1 MTRTNRAFRAALFAG
16 FGLLALPGM
25 ALAQMDHAHHGHAA
39 ASAAASISAPAGQP
53 GKASAATRTVQ
64 IELGD
69 NFFNQE
75 KLAVKAGETVR
86 FVVVNKGEFLHE
98 FNIGTAASHAEHQK
112 KMAMMVDHGML
123 TATGINKDMAHM
135 DHSAMGMAHMDH
147 DDPNSILVEPGKTG
161 ELVWTFGQDGVLE
174 FACNIPGH
182 YEAGMVGAI
191 SVGK

>member
-1 MTRTNRAFRAALFAG
+1 MTRTNRAFRAALLAG
-16 FGLLALPGM
+16 LGLLALPGM

-39 ASAAASISAPAGQP
+39 APAGQP
-53 GKASAATRTVQ
+53 GKASAATRTVE

-123 TATGINKDMAHM
+123 TATGINKDKAHM

-147 DDPNSILVEPGKTG
+147 DDPNSILVEPGKKG
-161 ELVWTFGQDGVLE
+161 ELVWTFGQDGKLE

-191 SVGK
+191 SVGQ